1 MQINEVPVSKAA
13 VIVLGSKVPAV
24 KMVSSAAKIFNKPTP
39 VNPTRRFSRFL
50 QGEDFGPADI
60 TVGMMWYDVCMCV
73 GVYCVRV

>member
-50 QGEDFGPADI
+50 REDFGPADI
-60 TVGMMWYDVCMCV
+60 TVGMM
-73 GVYCVRV
+73 